1 MLHEAGYL
9 KVADFGLGKL
19 LDASSAQ
26 TDMYSM
32 TGETGSCKWNPF
44 FSNWFVGQNL
54 QLWYVVLEYGY
65 TAASAM
71 ISEGFPTLEH
81 KCREWISLAGV
92 ASPYF

>member
-32 TGETGSCKWNPF
+32 TGETGSCKRNPF
-44 FSNWFVGQNL
+44 FHIG
-54 QLWYVVLEYGY
+54 LWVRICSYGMLY
-65 TAASAM
+65 LSMVILPASGM
-71 ISEGFPTLEH
+71 ISEGFPTL
-81 KCREWISLAGV
+81 G
-92 ASPYF
+92 

>member
-32 TGETGSCKWNPF
+32 TGETGSCKTDLF
-44 FSNWFVGQNL
+44 FHTSSWVRICSYGMLYLSMVILL
-54 QLWYVVLEYGY
+54 Q
-65 TAASAM
+65 
-71 ISEGFPTLEH
+71 
-81 KCREWISLAGV
+81 V
-92 ASPYF
+92 A